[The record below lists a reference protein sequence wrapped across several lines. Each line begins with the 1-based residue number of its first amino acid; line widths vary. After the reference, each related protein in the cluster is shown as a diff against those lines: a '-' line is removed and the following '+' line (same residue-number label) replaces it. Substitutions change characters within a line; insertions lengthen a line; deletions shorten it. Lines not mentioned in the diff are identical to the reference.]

1 MRRGEGGGALSM
13 AISFALALLGFLGCF
28 LTLGWPLWLSGAIA
42 LALYGAVQLLSPTVR
57 SSISAR
63 GARLPGGG
71 SVGSGSREAFA
82 TASEKLEEMERV
94 VPTVRDSSVAAAGER
109 LTTLGRAIMQ
119 HLRDNP
125 GDISPSQYFL
135 TYWLGQAHDI
145 LGNYRRLE
153 EAGISPDKLLEARG
167 NTMDSLEQLEKVFVQ
182 QRDGFYEE
190 AVLDTKYTKELLHR
204 TVALQE
210 NMMIE
215 EGSTHE

>member
-1 MRRGEGGGALSM
+1 MRRGEGGGALVM
-13 AISFALALLGFLGCF
+13 ALSLALALLGFLGCF
-28 LTLGWPLWLSGAIA
+28 LTLGWPLWLSGTIT
-42 LALYGAVQLLSPTVR
+42 LALYGAVQLLSPALLT
-57 SSISAR
+57 SISAR

-71 SVGSGSREAFA
+71 SVGVGAREAFS
-82 TASEKLEEMERV
+82 TASEKLEEMERI
-94 VPTVRDSSVAAAGER
+94 VPRVSDSAVAGAGER
-109 LTTLGRAIMQ
+109 LTMVGRAIMQ